1 MLTTAAG
8 YLLVFT
14 AFQTTQMLAA
24 SIIGDLG
31 TISIGLIYVCFAFG
45 GFAAPA
51 AARALGPRVGMFLGS
66 LT

>member
-1 MLTTAAG
+1 
-8 YLLVFT
+8 
-14 AFQTTQMLAA
+14 MLAA

-66 LT
+66 LTYVGHVLFRNPNNEPCCF